1 MGSAISKFQTLIG
14 EERRG
19 ALGIYGI
26 KPWFQ
31 KQLQPLVKAL
41 WNVHPDVLTWGA
53 LGVSLTAAAV
63 LYGAADHPLYSLLA
77 IPLLLG
83 RLALNALDGMVAK
96 QTGKARAAGEVIN
109 ELSDR
114 LSDVAIF
121 LSFAFWPDIKVHLV
135 LLAITAMLIVSYVGV
150 LGKAVGAERV
160 YDGVL
165 GKADRMILLMVA
177 CFVNGIL
184 PDRQLFG
191 YSVFECMFVLF
202 IPLASITLLQ
212 RLDKIFSLLSEQGRP
227 RD

>member
-1 MGSAISKFQTLIG
+1 M
-14 EERRG
+14 
-19 ALGIYGI
+19 GIYGI

-31 KQLQPLVKAL
+31 KQLQPLVQAL

-53 LGVSLTAAAV
+53 LGVSLIAGGL
-63 LYGAADHPLYSLLA
+63 LYWTSDHPLFALLA
-77 IPLLLG
+77 IPLLLC
-83 RLALNALDGMVAK
+83 RLALNALDGMVAT

-114 LSDVAIF
+114 LSDVSIF
-121 LSFAFWPDIKVHLV
+121 LPFAFWPDIKVHLV
-135 LLAITAMLIVSYVGV
+135 LLAIIAMLIVSYVGV

-160 YDGVL
+160 YIGML

-177 CFVNGIL
+177 CLVYAIL

-212 RLDKIFSLLSEQGRP
+212 RLERIFSLLADQRRLG
-227 RD
+227 D